1 MEQIT
6 GRLPGE
12 LLAELEAEADEA
24 GVSRSEYI
32 RDVLRTREHTDA
44 LRDRIADKEAR
55 IDQLEAQLARRSQVQ
70 QQIEALPDKLRETQQ
85 SYQER
90 RQRLLDEASL
100 AQRLKW
106 KLTGVPVGQGVN
118 GQQ

>member
-6 GRLPGE
+6 VRLPGE

-55 IDQLEAQLARRSQVQ
+55 ID
-70 QQIEALPDKLRETQQ
+70 
-85 SYQER
+85 
-90 RQRLLDEASL
+90 
-100 AQRLKW
+100 
-106 KLTGVPVGQGVN
+106 
-118 GQQ
+118 